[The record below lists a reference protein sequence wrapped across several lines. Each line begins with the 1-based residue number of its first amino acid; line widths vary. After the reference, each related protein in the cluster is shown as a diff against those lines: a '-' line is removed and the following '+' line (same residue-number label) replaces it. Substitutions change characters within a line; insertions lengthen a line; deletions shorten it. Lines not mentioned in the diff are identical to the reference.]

1 MKSVFTVLRRLFG
14 KIAVTLSV
22 GRYCRRRNDAKAEMK
37 NGLTATARYGI
48 IISLKLSENHAA
60 VDFA

>member
-1 MKSVFTVLRRLFG
+1 MKSAFTVLRRLFG

-37 NGLTATARYGI
+37 NGLTETA
-48 IISLKLSENHAA
+48 
-60 VDFA
+60 